1 MFFFSSR
8 RRHTRCALVTGV
20 QTCALPIWLAV
31 KGIQKDAS
39 GSFSPFI
46 FSPRSM
52 RRLPAWQQ
60 VQHADDH
67 SAERQPEHA
76 RSRGVYQ
83 PFPCASTGQ
92 AARDAIG
99 EIVESVANPAD
110 MEFVEAMEENLPADP
125 QHRP

>member
-1 MFFFSSR
+1 
-8 RRHTRCALVTGV
+8 
-20 QTCALPIWLAV
+20 
-31 KGIQKDAS
+31 
-39 GSFSPFI
+39 
-46 FSPRSM
+46 M

-125 QHRP
+125 QHRRGADRRERAEQPDRKSTRLNSSH